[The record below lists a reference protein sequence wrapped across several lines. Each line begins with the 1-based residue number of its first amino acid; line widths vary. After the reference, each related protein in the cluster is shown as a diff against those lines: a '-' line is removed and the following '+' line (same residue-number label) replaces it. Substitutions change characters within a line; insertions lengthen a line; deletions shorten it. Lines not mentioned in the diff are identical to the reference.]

1 MTIITQSEKQT
12 LNLGKK
18 IALEL
23 KGGEVIGFIGELGTG
38 KTVFIKGLAQGLNI
52 KNIITSPTFVL
63 MKVYKTKGVIKQL
76 CHVDA
81 YRLNSSQDLID
92 IGIKD
97 YLSKKTA
104 VTVIEWANQVKNILP
119 KNKILVKIKFGKKQ
133 NQRIFEINK

>member
-1 MTIITQSEKQT
+1 
-12 LNLGKK
+12 
-18 IALEL
+18 
-23 KGGEVIGFIGELGTG
+23 
-38 KTVFIKGLAQGLNI
+38 
-52 KNIITSPTFVL
+52 

-133 NQRIFEINK
+133 NQRILEIIK